1 MKKKIIAAGV
11 FGLAFIVLMIFIC
24 AYDVDYVGPRGTA
37 VGFSTLNKSFHDAH
51 PFNELW
57 YEVSEIFGYLAIAV
71 AGAFVALGVEQAIK
85 RKKIDTN
92 LWKLAGLYTAM
103 MATYVWFE
111 LIIINYR
118 PIIMPGEEA
127 VEASFPSSHV
137 MLACVI
143 MGGAFVLLKDYVK
156 IGWLRITLKTLCVAV
171 AALTVVFR
179 LLSGVHWLTDI
190 IGGVLC
196 SLTLVIF
203 FAAVCDATEPK
214 E

>member
-24 AYDVDYVGPRGTA
+24 AYDVQHVGPRGTA
-37 VGFSTLNKSFHDAH
+37 VGLATLNKSFHDAL

-71 AGAFVALGVEQAIK
+71 AGAFAALGVEQAIK
-85 RKKIDTN
+85 RKKIDKN
-92 LWKLAGLYTAM
+92 LWKLAGLYAAM
-103 MATYVWFE
+103 MAAYVWFE

-118 PIIMPGEEA
+118 PVIMPGEEA

-143 MGGAFVLLKDYVK
+143 LGGAFVILKDYIK
-156 IGWLRITLKTLCVAV
+156 NKWLRISLRALCVAA

-190 IGGVLC
+190 IGGVLF
-196 SLTLVIF
+196 SLALVVF
-203 FAAVCDATEPK
+203 FAAVCDSGEQNN
-214 E
+214 